1 MTARRHHRAR
11 AFTIIEVVLV
21 IGLLLL
27 ISAITLPNFF
37 SELKREELP
46 TSANQL
52 RALVTLVRANAAFD
66 AKRFRIR
73 FPQEGEADA
82 LGGVHQP
89 IVEREDDPIAYP
101 EVFHSVNTSWAVG
114 KTLLGEV
121 RCAEVRLGRPT
132 VADIKRR
139 RESASRELEQAF
151 AVQNKREEFE
161 RDRPPVYIEPDGTSD
176 WATFTL
182 TKASLEIPLSEL
194 YQQPGIDVILDGLT
208 GLCWLQR
215 SFYDEELDLFE
226 EKNWPAVM
234 RKDFLT
240 PRMLTEQDVLE
251 LRDLPVQARGES
263 TTAEPVQ
270 EQP

>member
-1 MTARRHHRAR
+1 MTHRDQQHAR
-11 AFTIIEVVLV
+11 AFTLIEVVLV
-21 IGLLLL
+21 IGLLLV

-46 TSANQL
+46 TSAHQL

-66 AKRFRIR
+66 AQRYRIR
-73 FPQEGEADA
+73 FPREGETDA

-101 EVFHSVNTSWAVG
+101 EVFNPLSASWAVG
-114 KTLLGEV
+114 KTLLGNV

-139 RESASRELEQAF
+139 RESASREMEKAF
-151 AVQNKREEFE
+151 AVRNQREEFE
-161 RDRPPVYIEPDGTSD
+161 RERPPVYVEPDGTSD

-182 TKASLEIPLSEL
+182 TKAPLDIPLGEL

-215 SFYDEELDLFE
+215 PFYDEELDLFA
-226 EKNWPAVM
+226 EKNWPAVL

-251 LRDLPVQARGES
+251 LRDLPVQERGES
-263 TTAEPVQ
+263 ATAEQVQ

>member
-1 MTARRHHRAR
+1 MIDRRQRHAR
-11 AFTIIEVVLV
+11 AFTLIEVVLV

-52 RALVTLVRANAAFD
+52 RALVTLARANAAFD
-66 AKRFRIR
+66 AMRYRIR
-73 FPQEGEADA
+73 FPREGETDA

-89 IVEREDDPIAYP
+89 IVEREDDPIAHP
-101 EVFHSVNTSWAVG
+101 EVFNPVTTSWAVG

-132 VADIKRR
+132 VADIKQR

-151 AVQNKREEFE
+151 GVRTKGEEFE
-161 RDRPPVYIEPDGTSD
+161 RERPPVYIEPDGTSD

-182 TKASLEIPLSEL
+182 TKAPLEIPLSEL
-194 YQQPGIDVILDGLT
+194 YQQPGIDMILDGLT

-215 SFYDEELDLFE
+215 PFYDEELDLFK
-226 EKNWPAVM
+226 EKNWPAVL

-251 LRDLPVQARGES
+251 LRDLPVQARGKS
-263 TTAEPVQ
+263 TTAEQVQ